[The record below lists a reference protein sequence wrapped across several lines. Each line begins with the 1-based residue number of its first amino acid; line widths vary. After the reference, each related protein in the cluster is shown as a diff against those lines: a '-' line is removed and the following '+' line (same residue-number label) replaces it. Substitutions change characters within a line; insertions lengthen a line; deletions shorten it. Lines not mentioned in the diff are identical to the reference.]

1 MPNLIHWITHRFRFF
16 SLINPTLVFAAL
28 AIALLFFCSNVALR
42 HVHTSQERIIREH
55 LSASLGSFSELINIW
70 QQQNIAAIKMLASSA
85 QGKHLLQ
92 QVLVEGGANPAT
104 HEALREW
111 LYPILIVMGFD
122 GFSIINHE
130 HIIVAASSAG
140 YIKQRV
146 QLPETLEVLAKALSN
161 KPAISRPVT
170 AVRPIQGPRGEQPAG
185 TLMQNMCVLLEAEG
199 TEPGYFCLRFNT
211 HTSFFPIFLKG
222 WTGRS
227 SDIYAI
233 DQHGKFITPARFGN
247 KSHQLTIEEQR
258 AARLGTLVSVPS
270 TKGAALLTEMADFLI
285 HHETTLVRVNYRDY
299 RGVLVAG
306 AGRWIPEMELGIVV
320 EQDMSEA
327 MAPYI
332 ASRNI
337 IVGLTTGAA
346 ALILLLTL
354 SALAN
359 RHRLAVREGR
369 FRSLLDN
376 LPPPVHM
383 LSMDHHL
390 IVTNPAF
397 CELMDLDKDHMMGRE
412 LRELP
417 IPPWLKPLIDDEL
430 RCTPQTCQLDKII
443 PLQTPTGEAR
453 YFRVVRFPVVYSR
466 TQMPQAIASIWVDYT
481 DRIMAS
487 QQLETINQNLEELVN
502 DRTRELVIAKDQ
514 ALEASQS
521 KAEFL
526 ANMSHEIRTPLNA
539 IIGLSHVALGSN
551 PDARQQTYL
560 EKIRGSGEHLLEII
574 NDILNFSRMEAGKL
588 ELDRTEFFVEQLID
602 KSLDLIWEKAEAKG
616 LKVEVDV
623 DPQIPKV
630 LLGDPLRLGQI
641 LINFC
646 ANAVKFTDK
655 GSISIRA
662 TQVRDWQTRVELVFE
677 VKDTGIGIAPEKI
690 DQLFQPFLQVDSS
703 SARRF
708 EGTGLGL
715 SICKSLAELMQGRI
729 DVKSTVGQGSSFRL
743 RVQLEKASHSEQSI
757 THTGADVTSEKN
769 ESLTPL
775 NYKIL
780 VVEDNPLNQEIILSL
795 LERMGTETRCVDS
808 GQAAMLA
815 VQHESFDVVLMDIQ
829 LPGMDG
835 VQASQHIRQLD
846 AGKNLPIIA
855 VTANALPG
863 DKESYLAAGLDDYLA
878 KPIDPLQLYRLI
890 EKWGKG
896 GKPSPTKTAQALIT
910 KTATAEECA
919 AQALTIGESS
929 VRQLAINTS
938 ETNRS
943 TNITS
948 AQNTSAN
955 NANACIDYL
964 QQAGVDTPR
973 ALHHLMGNENLYIR
987 LLERFAR
994 ERADFPPQL
1003 ETFLQHELS
1012 AALDQVHS
1020 LKSLAGS
1027 LGMLQLEVITQ
1038 QLEEQLRRGEPD
1050 LQTLEAFNTTLFAM
1064 VELVGSGLQL
1074 HSRSG

>member
-1 MPNLIHWITHRFRFF
+1 MSNLIHWIKKHFHFF
-16 SLINPTLVFAAL
+16 SLINPVLVFAAL
-28 AIALLFFCSNVALR
+28 AIALLFFGSNVALR
-42 HVHTSQERIIREH
+42 HIHTSQERIIREH
-55 LSASLGSFSELINIW
+55 LVASLGSFSELINIW
-70 QQQNIAAIKMLASSA
+70 QQQNIAAIKMLAGSV
-85 QGKHLLQ
+85 QGKQLLQ
-92 QVLVEGGANPAT
+92 QVLLESGDNPQT

-122 GFSIINHE
+122 GFSVINHE
-130 HIIVAASSAG
+130 YIIVAASSTS
-140 YIKQRV
+140 YIKQRA
-146 QLPETLEVLAKALSN
+146 QLPETLEVLDKALAN

-185 TLMQNMCVLLEAEG
+185 TLMQNMCVLLEAKG
-199 TEPGYFCLRFNT
+199 SEPGYFCLRFNT

-247 KSHQLTIEEQR
+247 KAHQLTIEEQR
-258 AARLGTLVSVPS
+258 AARLGTVVSVPTS
-270 TKGAALLTEMADFLI
+270 KGNAPLTEMVDFLI
-285 HHETTLVRVNYRDY
+285 NYEAALVRVNYPDY
-299 RGVLVAG
+299 RGVAVAG

-320 EQDMSEA
+320 EQDMNEA
-327 MAPYI
+327 MAPYL

-337 IVGLTTGAA
+337 ILGLTTGAA

-354 SALAN
+354 SAVAN
-359 RHRLAVREGR
+359 RHQLAIREGR

-397 CELMDLDKDHMMGRE
+397 CELMGLDKSDMMGRE
-412 LRELP
+412 LPELP
-417 IPPWLKPLIDDEL
+417 IPVWLKPLIDDEL
-430 RCTPQTCQLDKII
+430 QCNPETCQLDNII

-466 TQMPQAIASIWVDYT
+466 TQMPQAIASIWIDYT
-481 DRIMAS
+481 DRIVAN
-487 QQLETINQNLEELVN
+487 QQLEAINQNLEGLVN
-502 DRTRELVIAKDQ
+502 ERTHELVIAKDQ
-514 ALEASQS
+514 ALAASQS

-539 IIGLSHVALGSN
+539 IIGLSHVALGSG
-551 PDARQQTYL
+551 PDPRQQMYL

-588 ELDRTEFFVEQLID
+588 ELDHTEFFVDQLID
-602 KSLDLIWEKAEAKG
+602 KSLDFIWEQADAKG
-616 LKVEVDV
+616 LKVNVEV
-623 DPQIPKV
+623 DPQIPRV
-630 LLGDPLRLGQI
+630 LMGDPLRLGQI

-646 ANAVKFTDK
+646 ANAVKFTDT
-655 GSISIRA
+655 GGIYIRV
-662 TQVRDWQTRVELVFE
+662 TQVRDWESRVELVFE

-690 DQLFQPFLQVDSS
+690 EQLFQPFLQVDSS

-715 SICKSLAELMQGRI
+715 SICKNLAELMQGRI
-729 DVKSTVGQGSSFRL
+729 DVKSVVGQGSSFRL
-743 RVQLEKASHSEQSI
+743 RVQLEKAAASEQ
-757 THTGADVTSEKN
+757 TMNQPTADTTSERN
-769 ESLTPL
+769 ESFAPL

-795 LERMGTETRCVDS
+795 LERMGAETRCVDS
-808 GQAAMLA
+808 GQAAILA
-815 VQHESFDVVLMDIQ
+815 VQHEPFDAVLMDIQ

-835 VQASQHIRQLD
+835 VQATQHIRQLESGN
-846 AGKNLPIIA
+846 ALPIIA

-863 DKESYLAAGLDDYLA
+863 DKESYLAAGMDDYLS
-878 KPIDPLQLYRLI
+878 KPIAPAKLYSVV
-890 EKWGKG
+890 EKWG
-896 GKPSPTKTAQALIT
+896 SVARAAQTLTKTAPMNQEFTTQKSDPQKLIVNRDSRI
-910 KTATAEECA
+910 EY
-919 AQALTIGESS
+919 L
-929 VRQLAINTS
+929 QLAGAAHAG
-938 ETNRS
+938 
-943 TNITS
+943 S
-948 AQNTSAN
+948 AH
-955 NANACIDYL
+955 IDM
-964 QQAGVDTPR
+964 QR
-973 ALHHLMGNENLYIR
+973 ALHHLMDNEALYLR

-994 ERADFPPQL
+994 ERADFPLQL
-1003 ETFLQHELS
+1003 EAMLQQDLS

-1027 LGMLQLEVITQ
+1027 LGMLELESIAQ
-1038 QLEEQLRRGEPD
+1038 QLEEQLRNGEPN
-1050 LQTLEAFNTTLFAM
+1050 LRTLEIFNTELLAM
-1064 VELVGSGLQL
+1064 VDLVTSGLQL
-1074 HSRSG
+1074 NPKTE